1 MSITWAHLSSTS
13 STHTGVISRRRLL
26 VSMAAVPFVGGVL
39 AACGDDSAEPADTGD
54 DTVPDTTAPDTTPA
68 GGIVHPTGATEAVL
82 RYGWSGGFVPEGYDF
97 MRVPTI
103 LIAGD
108 GTVYRPGVMT
118 MEYPGPLIGP
128 ITVSSITE
136 AGIQKL
142 LTEADSRG
150 LLTPPAPDYVLEN
163 PMIADA
169 PNTDVELFANGT
181 SVLHSA
187 YALGIATP
195 DQQEELTPARQT
207 LLEYTRLL
215 DDLAGTVGADQLG
228 AEEMYTPAA
237 FRVRARATQPGEL
250 DGFEPAPTVVD
261 WPTSTGVRLADA
273 VDCATLTAAQAGTV
287 LTDAKQNTYFREDD
301 VVYFVAAAVVLPG
314 DRTC

>member
-1 MSITWAHLSSTS
+1 MSISPDATPHLVRTL
-13 STHTGVISRRRLL
+13 SRRRLL
-26 VSMAAVPFVGGVL
+26 ALLAAVPAAGAVL
-39 AACGDDSAEPADTGD
+39 AACGDDTAEPADTTG
-54 DTVPDTTAPDTTPA
+54 DTVPDTTTPDTTPS
-68 GGIVHPTGATEAVL
+68 GGIAHPSEPTEAVL
-82 RYGWSGGFVPEGYDF
+82 RYGYSGGFVMEGYDF
-97 MRVPTI
+97 ARVPTL

-108 GTVYRPGVMT
+108 GKVYRPGVMT
-118 MEYPGPLIGP
+118 MEYPGPMIGP
-128 ITVSSITE
+128 ITVSTITE
-136 AGIQKL
+136 AGIQTL
-142 LTEADSRG
+142 LAEADSRG

-195 DQQEELTPARQT
+195 NQEEELTPARQT
-207 LLEYTRLL
+207 LFEYTKLL

-228 AEEMYTPAA
+228 AEEMYVPAA

-250 DGFEPAPTVVD
+250 DGFEPAPSVVD
-261 WPTSTGVRLADA
+261 WPASTGVRLADA
-273 VDCATLTAAQAGTV
+273 STCATLTAEQAGTV

-314 DRTC
+314 DKVC